1 MTINALL
8 ADLGVALAF
17 FGAGFIV
24 LAIRRARNQRLQNVA
39 IRVNVLQDGAV
50 VLANRR
56 ANAYCGAILLAVA
69 LIVEVVSFVRG
80 GPAAGESS
88 GNGPGGFLAISIV
101 TFFCLIGCL
110 VA

>member
-17 FGAGFIV
+17 LGAGFMV
-24 LAIRRARNQRLQNVA
+24 LAIRGARNQRLQNVA
-39 IRVNVLQDGAV
+39 VSVNVLRDRAA

-80 GPAAGESS
+80 GPEAGEPS
-88 GNGPGGFLAISIV
+88 GNEPGGFLAISL
-101 TFFCLIGCL
+101 FPFP
-110 VA
+110 